1 MKVLTVAALIEALK
15 SSHEDAEVLMVQGET
30 LFPVVGVSD
39 VDGAESKEVWLTV
52 ELEDAPSFKVN
63 LN

>member
-1 MKVLTVAALIEALK
+1 
-15 SSHEDAEVLMVQGET
+15 MVQGET